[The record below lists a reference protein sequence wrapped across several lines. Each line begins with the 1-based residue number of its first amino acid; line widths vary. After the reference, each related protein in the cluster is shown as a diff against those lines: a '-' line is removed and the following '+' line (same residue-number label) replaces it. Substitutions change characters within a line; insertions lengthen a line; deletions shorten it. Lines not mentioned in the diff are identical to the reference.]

1 MRCLPGKSSH
11 RNAPTAARR
20 RLLLAL
26 ALPVAAAAA
35 PIRAQAPSGTVSIG
49 IIGAGNIGGTLA
61 RLWTRAGH
69 RVMLSSRHPNRL
81 RGLAAELGPL
91 ASVGTPAETAAF
103 GDAVLVV

>member
-1 MRCLPGKSSH
+1 MRRPL
-11 RNAPTAARR
+11 RAAGCFSPLRCR
-20 RLLLAL
+20 
-26 ALPVAAAAA
+26 AAAAA

-91 ASVGTPAETAAF
+91 ASVGTPAEAAAF